1 MYGRKQNCKIWNLV
15 GEGCIN
21 NWSRLRSGYMYSGN
35 VQNRK
40 LDIVLGGY
48 MRGYMRVVSK
58 SHMVRCASCG
68 YKYDGILNKVCP
80 SCKGP
85 FIEEKNEKTVGK
97 TRSEILEQAKI
108 CVCGHR
114 ENEYGSPEDN
124 FKTIANLW
132 SSYKDV
138 EFTATDVAMMMAL
151 LKIARVK
158 GGNATKDSFVDLA
171 GYAACGGEISLK
183 LEKENENNEKH

>member
-1 MYGRKQNCKIWNLV
+1 MYGRKQKCKIWNLASKS
-15 GEGCIN
+15 CIN
-21 NWSRLRSGYMYSGN
+21 NWSGLRGGYMRSHN
-35 VQNRK
+35 MQNRK

-48 MRGYMRVVSK
+48 MK
-58 SHMVRCASCG
+58 ITETSHMVRCAVCG
-68 YKYDGILNKVCP
+68 YKYDAILNKVCP
-80 SCKGP
+80 QCKAP
-85 FIEEKNEKTVGK
+85 FSEEKIGK
-97 TRSEILEQAKI
+97 TRSDILEQAKI

-132 SSYKDV
+132 SAYKDV

-158 GGNATKDSFVDLA
+158 GGNATEDSFIDLA
-171 GYAACGGEISLK
+171 GYAACGGEISIK